1 VKTSRILV
9 WDLPLRVFHWL
20 LAISFAGALLTAES
34 ERVRDIHVLLGY
46 TVVGLLGFRI
56 LWGFLGT
63 RHARWSSFAYGPKA
77 VLAYLRSLLTREP
90 AHYVGHNPAGSWVIY
105 ALVALGLV
113 TGISGYGVYA
123 DVGGKWIES
132 LHEGAADAMLA
143 LVLVH
148 VAGVVVSSLAHGEN
162 LVAAMLTGRKLGQP
176 REAIGTT
183 RWATAVA
190 LAAGVAVLWS
200 GAVGIPGVP
209 ASTAQTAQTTGTKR
223 HGDDRPG
230 PHRKNH
236 RPSKHES

>member
-1 VKTSRILV
+1 MKTSRILV

-34 ERVRDIHVLLGY
+34 ERVRDVHVLLGY
-46 TVVGLLGFRI
+46 TVIGLLGFRI

-77 VLAYLRSLLTREP
+77 VLSYLRSLLTRNP
-90 AHYVGHNPAGSWVIY
+90 IHYVGHNPAGSWVIY
-105 ALVALGLV
+105 VMLVLGLV
-113 TGISGYGVYA
+113 TGISGYGVYT

-148 VAGVVVSSLAHGEN
+148 VAGVVVSSLVHREN

-176 REAIGTT
+176 REAIGGT

-190 LAAGVAVLWS
+190 LAAGVAMLWS
-200 GAVGIPGVP
+200 GAVDVPGLP
-209 ASTAQTAQTTGTKR
+209 GPSAQTANVKR
-223 HGDDRPG
+223 HGGDRPDAH
-230 PHRKNH
+230 PKTSRQ
-236 RPSKHES
+236 SKHES